1 MPAVG
6 EDEAMT
12 AGRLLDGRVALVTG
26 AGRGVGAGVAAGLA
40 DAGAAVAVNDLDP
53 GRARSVAD
61 RLQDAG
67 ARATTSVADV
77 TDGSAVTAMVAS
89 VEASLGPVDI
99 LVNNA
104 GIPADGFTL
113 RAFRDMPIEDWD
125 RFVALNLYGVLYC
138 TKATVDGMCERGW
151 GRIVTVSS
159 EAGRQG
165 LPTGVSLYGAGK
177 AAAIGFSRH
186 LALELIGTGVTVN
199 CVALGLMAQGPDD
212 DRRPPRPTERLG
224 RPEDVAAAVAY
235 LASDAAEW
243 VTGQV
248 LGVNGGA
255 ST

>member
-1 MPAVG
+1 
-6 EDEAMT
+6 MT
-12 AGRLLDGRVALVTG
+12 AERPLDGRVALVTG

-40 DAGAAVAVNDLDP
+40 TGGASVAVNDLDR
-53 GRARSVAD
+53 GRAESVAD
-61 RLQDAG
+61 RLSAAG
-67 ARATTSVADV
+67 ARATSCVADV
-77 TDGSAVTAMVAS
+77 TDWDAVSSMAAS
-89 VEASLGPVDI
+89 VEGTLGPVDI

-125 RFVALNLYGVLYC
+125 RFVRLNLYGVLYC

-159 EAGRQG
+159 EAGRRG
-165 LPTGVSLYGAGK
+165 LPSGVSLYGAGK

-199 CVALGLMAQGPDD
+199 CVALGLMAAGPDD
-212 DRRPPRPTERLG
+212 DRQPPRPTERLG

-235 LASDAAEW
+235 LASDGAEW

>member
-1 MPAVG
+1 MSVAPHLV
-6 EDEAMT
+6 
-12 AGRLLDGRVALVTG
+12 GRVALVTG

-40 DAGAAVAVNDLDP
+40 DVGAAVAVNDLDR
-53 GRARSVAD
+53 GRAESVAVG
-61 RLQDAG
+61 LADAG
-67 ARATTSVADV
+67 ARAAACVADV
-77 TDGSAVTAMVAS
+77 TDWAAVQAMVADI
-89 VEASLGPVDI
+89 EATLGPVDV

-113 RAFRDMPIEDWD
+113 RAFRDMPVEDWD
-125 RFVALNLYGVLYC
+125 RFVRLNLYGVLHC
-138 TKATVDGMCERGW
+138 IKATVDGMCARGW
-151 GRIVTVSS
+151 GRIVTISS
-159 EAGRQG
+159 EAGRRG

-186 LALELIGTGVTVN
+186 LALDLLDTGVTVN
-199 CVALGLMAQGPDD
+199 CVALGLMATGPDD
-212 DRRPPRPTERLG
+212 DRRPPRPTTRLG
-224 RPEDVAAAVAY
+224 RPDDVAAAVAY